1 MSVKLADTLAPMG
14 EFPVAEGK
22 DIILTKT
29 DGIEKSIQKMYDDG
43 ELSGDLTQFIGTKTE
58 WDVLSDT
65 EKEKYA
71 GKEVIIIDD
80 NNEETLSVDI
90 IDDYLESAKNK
101 TYSIDKIKELQVV
114 NLITDPYFVEEGKD
128 HRGVR
133 YTINKDRS
141 INVSTVKSTT
151 TPQEGKYS
159 YYDINRRFLLE
170 RNKWYTLT
178 LEGGVGVFSA
188 IYFTDAGDI
197 NVTCDTTYIRNG
209 QEITEVGAS
218 YVYGKD
224 DNEIAYN
231 TVSFK
236 VDADNVY
243 AQFQIRALRNVAIE
257 CNVYPMLEVGK
268 VAHSFVT
275 HEYTSY
281 NLGNKIQKK
290 NLIEY
295 PFKEKSGYTN
305 RGITFTYGE
314 DGIIHGLGTTDATL
328 QPFITLKQ
336 GTGII
341 KNGVWYTL
349 ANFGLVKNGAGF
361 LVIYFSTSE
370 KVAKSVKVHIEYDNG
385 TVVEREKD
393 FISLNYSGMNHSCCF
408 YVEGLDDTDFI
419 SIHGRYNSGSATIT
433 KETIKPV
440 LVEGTELLK
449 SFIPPQPA
457 VTVNSYS
464 EEEINTHQ
472 KWIDGKDIYRKV
484 LTSKVLASDNV
495 PNTRLLIKLN
505 IDATNI
511 SQFIIIK
518 GIIKVKGI
526 NKYIECG
533 GTYYIGDEPQLATT
547 MAYDGSDVLLVLKN
561 GTVGVE
567 WMINQDLELKAIV
580 EYTKTTD

>member
-1 MSVKLADTLAPMG
+1 MEKFITKEYLENNLKVYNNTIVKPFVGSVVPNPTAADEVLLSALKDG
-14 EFPVAEGK
+14 KPVWTEVDK
-22 DIILTKT
+22 N
-29 DGIEKSIQKMYDDG
+29 EV
-43 ELSGDLTQFIGTKTE
+43 SGTIQFIGTKEE
-58 WDVLSDT
+58 WNSLT
-65 EKEKYA
+65 IEEKAKYA
-71 GKEVIIIDD
+71 GKEVIITDD

-114 NLITDPYFVEEGKD
+114 NLITDPYFVEERKD
-128 HRGVR
+128 LRGVR

-151 TPQEGKYS
+151 NPQEGKYS

-178 LEGGVGVFSA
+178 LEGGVGVFPA
-188 IYFTDAGDI
+188 IYFTDAGDMNI
-197 NVTCDTTYIRNG
+197 TCDTTYIRNG

-224 DNEIAYN
+224 DNEVAYN

-314 DGIIHGLGTTDATL
+314 DGVIHGSGTTDATL
-328 QPFITLKQ
+328 QPFITLNQ
-336 GTGII
+336 GTGLI
-341 KNGVWYTL
+341 KNGIWYTL
-349 ANFGLVKNGAGF
+349 ANFGLVKNGVGF
-361 LVIYFSTSE
+361 LVIYFYISE
-370 KVAKSVKVHIEYDNG
+370 KTTKNVKVHIEYDDG

-433 KETIKPV
+433 TETIKPV
-440 LVEGTELLK
+440 LVEGTELLG

-484 LTSKVLASDNV
+484 LTLDVSTSE
-495 PNTRLLIKLN
+495 RQN
-505 IDATNI
+505 IDVASLNI
-511 SQFIIIK
+511 SQLTLMR
-518 GIIKVKGI
+518 GIFNDTQNSYMFPVPDYGDGDTRFYLSYNATEKIVHYEGGTVYGI
-526 NKYIECG
+526 NGK
-533 GTYYIGDEPQLATT
+533 L
-547 MAYDGSDVLLVLKN
+547 
-561 GTVGVE
+561 
-567 WMINQDLELKAIV
+567 IV
-580 EYTKTTD
+580 IIEYTKTTD